1 MAASIRDRLEQF
13 FEFRSWQS
21 ITLFLTAVFSFRLLF
36 GLHYYWDEDARQ
48 VYLIGLKF
56 FTTKAWPYFGPD
68 VVYTASQIPGAL
80 QGVLVGGPLFLVPV
94 PEAPFVLLNLL
105 SVGGLALLAWYSCRR
120 MPGFPRWFVWGWV
133 FIVPWGLFFSTS
145 TVNPDYLLVGS
156 VIFFVG
162 LFESIPAIRGGIV
175 SPWLGGGMI
184 GFGLLWIFQLHLSW
198 PILVPLVAYAA
209 VSSARADSKVFARTA
224 TGFLIGAAI
233 PALLLLP
240 TFVAYGVIGGLGGTE
255 QNAVYQFRN
264 PLELF
269 VTILARFLSFASY
282 ELPYFMGGHTADRIA
297 LLKRHIWVVPF
308 AVLLLVVGHL
318 QPVVLLVE
326 GFRRKVQR
334 EWPAV
339 RNLTLATVVLLF
351 LAFLFS
357 VKGPS
362 SHTFYVAFP
371 LAMLYSMYCWYPYL
385 QKRFWRRFSVG
396 VLIAGF
402 MMNLA
407 FLYEYH
413 PQQSFAVDREAAAR
427 AIQQRDYRIMGERR
441 ETEH

>member
-1 MAASIRDRLEQF
+1 VAASIRDRLEQF

-21 ITLFLTAVFSFRLLF
+21 ITLFLTTVFVFRLTF
-36 GLHYYWDEDARQ
+36 GLRYFWDEDARQ
-48 VYLIGLKF
+48 IYLIGLEF
-56 FTTKAWPYFGPD
+56 FTTRTWPYFGPD
-68 VVYTASQIPGAL
+68 VVYTGSHIPGAL
-80 QGVLVGGPLFLVPV
+80 QGILVGGPLFLVPL

-120 MPGFPRWFVWGWV
+120 MPDLPRWFVWLWV
-133 FIVPWGLFFSTS
+133 FIVPWGLFFSTR

-156 VIFFVG
+156 AIFFVG
-162 LFESIPAIRGGIV
+162 LFESIPSIRGGVIR
-175 SPWLGGGMI
+175 PWLGGSMM

-198 PILVPLVAYAA
+198 PILLPLVAYAA
-209 VSSARADSKVFARTA
+209 VSSARADRGVFASTA
-224 TGFLIGAAI
+224 IGFLVGAAL

-240 TFVAYGVIGGLGGTE
+240 TFVAHGIIGGLGGTE

-264 PLELF
+264 PLELL
-269 VTILARFLSFASY
+269 VTVLARFLSFASY

-297 LLKRHIWVVPF
+297 LLKR
-308 AVLLLVVGHL
+308 
-318 QPVVLLVE
+318 
-326 GFRRKVQR
+326 GFRKKIQR

-396 VLIAGF
+396 VLLAGF
-402 MMNLA
+402 MMSLA
-407 FLYEYH
+407 FMLEYH
-413 PQQSFAVDREAAAR
+413 PQQSFAVDRAAAAR

-441 ETEH
+441 K